1 MIEPLGV
8 SIIIPNYNNVRF
20 FAEAID
26 SALNQE
32 HPNCEVIVVDDG
44 SIDSSRVIIC
54 AVRRSNPTHASR
66 DEYGLDFGVE
76 QYLAIGLLPYTDFL
90 DTDDVLF
97 LNASAVV
104 ARLRL

>member
-54 AVRRSNPTHASR
+54 AVRRSNPTRASR
-66 DEYGLDFGVE
+66 DEYGLDLSRHGRCPFPECQLSGGCDCE
-76 QYLAIGLLPYTDFL
+76 
-90 DTDDVLF
+90 DTVPACND
-97 LNASAVV
+97 
-104 ARLRL
+104 